1 MMLTDTDPKL
11 LMFAGDHVTWYRPV
25 TLHELLDLKTKYPKS
40 TMVVGNSKIG
50 EIPFVLSVV
59 PTKGT

>member
-1 MMLTDTDPKL
+1 
-11 LMFAGDHVTWYRPV
+11 MFAGDHVTWYRPV